1 MSDLVCSTG
10 PLGKNM
16 WTVDGEF
23 QAVLDLSSFCQG
35 FESPFKTEAG
45 ATGNGSSSS
54 PGPVEV
60 TLLWGGRCWAWRMPR
75 LTPVANPHLR
85 LENADIKPA
94 LFRPFWRLFPPAR
107 QMMSS
112 QETV

>member
-35 FESPFKTEAG
+35 FESPSRPRQVLRAMGQAAAQALWRSLCCGVGDAG
-45 ATGNGSSSS
+45 LG
-54 PGPVEV
+54 ECQD
-60 TLLWGGRCWAWRMPR
+60 LL
-75 LTPVANPHLR
+75 L
-85 LENADIKPA
+85 
-94 LFRPFWRLFPPAR
+94 
-107 QMMSS
+107 
-112 QETV
+112 